1 MSTSSNQTKLSVSE
15 TPRPPDPEPPYGA
28 SASKSMIPTKE
39 NKGAPGH
46 GVPGQSGRAGVKQKM
61 DSSRF
66 ATPDYGNSASKSMR
80 QPREIPGTGKGTGS
94 PSRGGYGEA

>member
-1 MSTSSNQTKLSVSE
+1 MSTSSNQTRLSVSE
-15 TPRPPDPEPPYGA
+15 TPRPPDPEPPYGD
-28 SASKSMIPTKE
+28 SASKSMIPPTE
-39 NKGAPGH
+39 QKGAPSY
-46 GVPGQSGRAGVKQKM
+46 GVPGRSGRPGVKQKM

-80 QPREIPGTGKGTGS
+80 EPRMIPGTGKGDGS